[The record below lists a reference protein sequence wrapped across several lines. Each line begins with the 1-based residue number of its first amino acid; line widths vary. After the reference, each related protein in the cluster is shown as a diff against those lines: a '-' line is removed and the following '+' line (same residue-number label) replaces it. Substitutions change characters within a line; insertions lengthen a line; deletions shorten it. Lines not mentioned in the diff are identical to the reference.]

1 MGPWL
6 KPSLHILKVRATK
19 VPVESNSPVGIDD
32 IAIHFPRLYMDMKD
46 FADLRGADYG
56 KLSKGLGLEA
66 MAIPDVHEDTATMG
80 AMAVMQLIDRNGL
93 DPRTIGRM
101 YLGTESALDGAKPT
115 ATYIVDMLTQRYAER
130 FGEDCFRTCDVV
142 DMTFACIG
150 AVDAL
155 HTTLDWVAR
164 SSEND
169 ERLGI
174 VIFSDNAKYALESS
188 GEYTQGAGGG
198 ALLIRRNPRLL
209 EIPDCIGVSTTPVH
223 DFFKPRRE
231 VSIRSVISN
240 VIQLAQE
247 AGQTVKKGLVE
258 RMIRHLPKSTVR
270 KLGIFAHGE
279 EKVSVHRDD
288 PIFDGQFSNLC
299 YQNAVRQAF
308 FDFSNKAERAGRIE
322 PKTDDP
328 FTQQWSRIIMHL
340 PYAYQAKRMFP
351 DVFRHDREH
360 TAMWDDVVS
369 EIGPMP
375 ERPATEDEESLA
387 AWEKEKDAYRRKI
400 SKTSQYT
407 EFHAERIEKGQR
419 ASSLIGNQYTGSIF
433 LALMSTFESDLED
446 NSNLD
451 NTLFGMCGYG
461 SGAKAKVF
469 EGKVNPRWREVVATW
484 RLFERLAG
492 RMAIDHV
499 TYENLHKGTQDNS
512 VIEPKGEFALV
523 DIGEEGVEEGARRYR
538 WIKA

>member
-6 KPSLHILKVRATK
+6 KPALHILKVRATK
-19 VPVESNSPVGIDD
+19 VPEESNTPVGIDD

-247 AGQTVKKGLVE
+247 AGQTVKKGLVD

-288 PIFDGQFSNLC
+288 PVFDGQFSNLC

-322 PKTDDP
+322 PAKDDP

-360 TAMWDDVVS
+360 TAMWEDVVA

-375 ERPATEDEESLA
+375 ERPASDDEETLA

-400 SKTSQYT
+400 SKTTQYT
-407 EFHAERIEKGQR
+407 QFHAERIEKGQR

-446 NSNLD
+446 NTNLD
-451 NTLFGMCGYG
+451 NALFGMCGYG

>member
-1 MGPWL
+1 M
-6 KPSLHILKVRATK
+6 
-19 VPVESNSPVGIDD
+19 VPEASETPVGIDD

-80 AMAVMQLIDRNGL
+80 AMAVMQLIDRNGI

-130 FGEDCFRTCDVV
+130 FGEDCFQTCDVV

-164 SSEND
+164 SNEND

-240 VIQLAQE
+240 VMQLAQE
-247 AGQTVKKGLVE
+247 AGQTLKKGLVE

-279 EKVSVHRDD
+279 EKVSVHRDCLLYTSPSPRD
-288 PIFDGQFSNLC
+288 QSG
-299 YQNAVRQAF
+299 
-308 FDFSNKAERAGRIE
+308 
-322 PKTDDP
+322 
-328 FTQQWSRIIMHL
+328 SR
-340 PYAYQAKRMFP
+340 
-351 DVFRHDREH
+351 
-360 TAMWDDVVS
+360 
-369 EIGPMP
+369 MP
-375 ERPATEDEESLA
+375 
-387 AWEKEKDAYRRKI
+387 
-400 SKTSQYT
+400 
-407 EFHAERIEKGQR
+407 
-419 ASSLIGNQYTGSIF
+419 SS
-433 LALMSTFESDLED
+433 A
-446 NSNLD
+446 
-451 NTLFGMCGYG
+451 
-461 SGAKAKVF
+461 
-469 EGKVNPRWREVVATW
+469 
-484 RLFERLAG
+484 
-492 RMAIDHV
+492 
-499 TYENLHKGTQDNS
+499 
-512 VIEPKGEFALV
+512 
-523 DIGEEGVEEGARRYR
+523 
-538 WIKA
+538 

>member
-1 MGPWL
+1 MPG
-6 KPSLHILKVRATK
+6 
-19 VPVESNSPVGIDD
+19 SNGVIVGIDD

-56 KLSKGLGLEA
+56 KLNKGLGLEA

-93 DPRTIGRM
+93 DPREIGRM

-115 ATYIVDMLTQRYAER
+115 ATYIVDMLTQRYEER
-130 FGEDCFRTCDVV
+130 FGSDCFQTCDVV

-164 SSEND
+164 SD
-169 ERLGI
+169 EQEERIGI

-198 ALLIRRNPRLL
+198 ALLVRRNPRLL

-231 VSIRSVISN
+231 VTIRSVISN
-240 VIQLAQE
+240 VMQLAQE
-247 AGQTVKKGLVE
+247 AGQTVKKGLVD

-288 PIFDGQFSNLC
+288 PVFDGQFSNRC

-308 FDFSNKAERAGRIE
+308 HDFSKKAVRRGRM
-322 PKTDDP
+322 DP
-328 FTQQWSRIIMHL
+328 EMDLSFTEQWERIIMHL

-351 DVFRHDREH
+351 DVFRHDREG
-360 TAMWDDVVS
+360 TPMWDNIVS
-369 EIGPMP
+369 EIGEMP
-375 ERPATEDEESLA
+375 AEPSDKSEAAMD
-387 AWEKEKDAYRRKI
+387 AWEVEKDRYRRLI
-400 SKTSQYT
+400 SKTPQYA
-407 EFHAERIEKGQR
+407 EFHASRIEKGQR

-446 NSNLD
+446 NANLD
-451 NTLFGMCGYG
+451 DAMFGMCGYG

-469 EGKVNPRWREVVATW
+469 EGKVNSRWREVVARW
-484 RLFERLAG
+484 HLFERLAG
-492 RMAIDHV
+492 RVAIDEI
-499 TYENLHKGTQDNS
+499 TYENLHKGTQDSS

-523 DIGEEGVEEGARRYR
+523 EIGDEGVDEGARRYR
-538 WIKA
+538 WIQS